1 VRASTAHLR
10 LRPSPATSS
19 RGTEGGREPALGSP
33 CPPGP
38 VGELHRLSLASWE
51 VAPTT
56 YPVVVE
62 ARRAVDVNELARRIN
77 ENGRPATS
85 DDQSKTWDG
94 RVLNSKAAVLAFLE
108 EVDVARREGRTLE
121 P

>member
-1 VRASTAHLR
+1 MH
-10 LRPSPATSS
+10 
-19 RGTEGGREPALGSP
+19 E
-33 CPPGP
+33 
-38 VGELHRLSLASWE
+38 W
-51 VAPTT
+51 
-56 YPVVVE
+56 
-62 ARRAVDVNELARRIN
+62 ARRIN
-77 ENGRPATS
+77 ANGRPAAS